1 MIERGT
7 PKGKVGHKGASSI
20 RPRAV
25 RAIEVRKDGIFL
37 KPGVLF
43 SLSSVM

>member
-1 MIERGT
+1 MIERRT
-7 PKGKVGHKGASSI
+7 PKEKVGHKGASST

-25 RAIEVRKDGIFL
+25 RAIEVRKDGIFMN
-37 KPGVLF
+37 PGVIF